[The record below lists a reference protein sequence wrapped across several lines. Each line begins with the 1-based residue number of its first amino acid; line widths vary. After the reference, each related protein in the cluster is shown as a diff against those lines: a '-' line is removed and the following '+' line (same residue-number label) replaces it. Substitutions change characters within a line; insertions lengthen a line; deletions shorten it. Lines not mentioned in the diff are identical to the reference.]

1 MDSIAIAGLSSGI
14 VAIIVAIFTH
24 LKHSECM
31 GFKLDTYNPN
41 ELTQS
46 TQQPQQIIVNM
57 PPTPHNTPE
66 IKKHSNETNL

>member
-1 MDSIAIAGLSSGI
+1 MDSLSVAGIISGGL
-14 VAIIVAIFTH
+14 AIILAIFTH

-41 ELTQS
+41 ELQPQ
-46 TQQPQQIIVNM
+46 QQPQQIIVNM

-66 IKKHSNETNL
+66 LKKHSNETNL